1 MKRWQDWAN
10 GVLGVG
16 LIAAPWVLGFAQA
29 HGVAAWSAW
38 ILGAAIL
45 VVALAARVV
54 SEAWREGLML
64 LLGICSIASP
74 WILGYR
80 ADSRPMLSAV
90 IIGALVAAIS
100 VWAAFTD
107 PAVRSWM
114 QNHLHSRSPA
124 H

>member
-54 SEAWREGLML
+54 SEAWRGGLVL
-64 LLGICSIASP
+64 LLRICSIAP
-74 WILGYR
+74 PRVLGYR
-80 ADSRPMLSAV
+80 ADSPPMVGAGV
-90 IIGALVAAIS
+90 IGAPGAPPSI
-100 VWAAFTD
+100 WAAFSE
-107 PAVRSWM
+107 P
-114 QNHLHSRSPA
+114 
-124 H
+124 